1 MLRFFETAIDPFR
14 EHDPSMPP
22 PSLIGYYGR
31 FCRQVWPFLA
41 AMLAIS
47 LVIALIEVTILR
59 SVGALVDILRET
71 NRNDLLQAHGRQF
84 LAIALLIL
92 IGRPLASFTHDLVVQ
107 QAIAPG
113 MTNLIRW
120 QTHRYVLRQTVTY
133 FANDFAGRI
142 ASNIV
147 QAAASLRESVVQII
161 DALWFVTVFAVS
173 ALIVFAGTNWRLAC
187 PLALWIGGYVAA
199 MAFFV
204 PRIRRR
210 SEELAHMRATV
221 TGRIVDSYA
230 NIQTVKLFAH
240 HEREDEHA
248 REALADHTAAFHRQT
263 RLITFLNL
271 TVSASNN
278 VLLIS
283 VGALAVWLWTHGA
296 VTLGDIAIATG
307 LALRVVTMSG
317 WVMWTAIGVFD
328 NIGQVQEGMRTIAR
342 PRALSDRVDARPLSA
357 SKGAI
362 RFENVRFHY
371 GKAGGVIDDLS
382 FTIAPGEKVGLVG
395 RSGAGKSTLVNLL
408 LRFYDVEGGRIL
420 IDGQDIATATQDT
433 LRQQIGMVTQD
444 TSLLHRSIGENI
456 RYGRPDAS
464 DEAMIAAARQA
475 HAHDFIMGLIDPDG
489 RKGYDTLVGERGVKL
504 SGGQRQRIAIARV
517 LLKDAPILVL
527 DEATS
532 ALDSEVEA
540 AIQENFQPLMAG
552 KTVIAIA
559 HRLSTIAAMDRLIV
573 LEDGAIVET
582 GAHRQ
587 LLAHGGIYAALW
599 RRQSGGFLD
608 AHAASREDDEI
619 VA

>member
-1 MLRFFETAIDPFR
+1 MFRFFETRIDPFR
-14 EHDPSMPP
+14 DHDDSTPP
-22 PSLIGYYGR
+22 ATLFGYYGR
-31 FCRQVWPFLA
+31 YCRQVWPYLVA
-41 AMLAIS
+41 LMAIS
-47 LVIALIEVTILR
+47 LIVSLIEVTILR
-59 SVGALVDILRET
+59 FIGALVDLLRST
-71 NRNDLLQAHGRQF
+71 SPDKVLHDHGGEF
-84 LAIALLIL
+84 LAMALLIL
-92 IGRPLASFTHDLVVQ
+92 IGRPMASFAHDLVVQ

-120 QTHRYVLRQTVTY
+120 QTHRYVLRQSVSY

-147 QAAASLRESVVQII
+147 TAAASLRDSVVQII
-161 DALWFVTVFAVS
+161 DALWFVAVFAFS
-173 ALIVFAGTNWRLAC
+173 ALFIFAQTDWRLAA
-187 PLALWIGGYVAA
+187 PLGLWIAVYISALS
-199 MAFFV
+199 FFV

-210 SEELAHMRATV
+210 SEALAHMRATV
-221 TGRIVDSYA
+221 TGRVVDSYT

-240 HEREDEHA
+240 LEREDEHA

-271 TVSASNN
+271 TVSMSNS
-278 VLLIS
+278 LLLVS
-283 VGALAVWLWTHGA
+283 VGTIAVWLWAHGA
-296 VTLGDIAIATG
+296 VSLGDIAVATG
-307 LALRVVTMSG
+307 LALRVALMSG
-317 WVMWTAIGVFD
+317 WVMWTSIGIFD
-328 NIGQVQEGMRTIAR
+328 NVGQVQEGMRTIAR
-342 PRALSDRVDARPLSA
+342 PRALTDRADARTLAVP
-357 SKGAI
+357 KGGI

-408 LRFYDVEGGRIL
+408 LRFYDVEAGRIL
-420 IDGQDIATATQDT
+420 IDGQDIAATTQDS
-433 LRQQIGMVTQD
+433 LRRQIGMVTQD

-456 RYGRPDAS
+456 LYGRPDATF
-464 DEAMIAAARQA
+464 EAMLAAAQQA
-475 HAHDFIMGLIDPDG
+475 HAHDFVIGLTDPDG

-517 LLKDAPILVL
+517 LLKNAPILVL

-540 AIQENFQPLMAG
+540 AIQENFQTLMHG

-573 LEDGAIVET
+573 LEDGDIVET
-582 GAHRQ
+582 GTHQ
-587 LLAHGGIYAALW
+587 ELLSRGGIYAALW

-608 AHAASREDDEI
+608 ARAA
-619 VA
+619 

>member
-1 MLRFFETAIDPFR
+1 MLRFFETSIDPFR
-14 EHDPSMPP
+14 EHDESTPP
-22 PSLIGYYGR
+22 ASLIGYYGR
-31 FCRQVWPFLA
+31 YCRQVWPFLA
-41 AMLAIS
+41 ALMTVS
-47 LVIALIEVTILR
+47 LIVSLIEVTILR
-59 SVGALVDILRET
+59 YIGALVDTLRSTTPDEVLRT
-71 NRNDLLQAHGRQF
+71 HGGEF
-84 LAIALLIL
+84 LAMALLIL
-92 IGRPLASFTHDLVVQ
+92 IGRPLASFTHDLIVQ

-120 QTHRYVLRQTVTY
+120 QTHRYVLRQSVAY

-147 QAAASLRESVVQII
+147 QAAASLRDSVVQII
-161 DALWFVTVFAVS
+161 DALWFVAVFAFS
-173 ALIVFAGTNWRLAC
+173 ALFIFARTDWRLAC
-187 PLALWIGGYVAA
+187 PLVLWILIYVSALLY
-199 MAFFV
+199 FV

-210 SEELAHMRATV
+210 SEALAHMRATV
-221 TGRIVDSYA
+221 TGRVVDSYT

-240 HEREDEHA
+240 LEREDEHA
-248 REALADHTAAFHRQT
+248 RDALADHTAAFHRQT

-271 TVSASNN
+271 TVSVSNSI
-278 VLLIS
+278 LLIS
-283 VGALAVWLWTHGA
+283 VGVLAVWLWARGA
-296 VTLGDIAIATG
+296 VSLGDIAVATG
-307 LALRVVTMSG
+307 LALRVALMSG
-317 WVMWTAIGVFD
+317 WVMWTSIGIFD

-342 PRALSDRVDARPLSA
+342 PRALVDRVDARPLTA

-371 GKAGGVIDDLS
+371 GKAGGVIDDFS
-382 FTIAPGEKVGLVG
+382 FAIAPGEKVGLVG

-420 IDGQDIATATQDT
+420 IDGQDIALATQES

-456 RYGRPDAS
+456 RYGQPDAT
-464 DEAMIAAARQA
+464 DEAVIAAARQA
-475 HAHDFIMGLIDPDG
+475 HAHDFVMGLIDPDG
-489 RKGYDTLVGERGVKL
+489 RRGYDTLVGERGVKL

-517 LLKDAPILVL
+517 LLKNAPILVL

-540 AIQENFQPLMAG
+540 AIQENFETLMRG

-573 LEDGAIVET
+573 LEDGDIAET
-582 GAHRQ
+582 GTHQ
-587 LLAHGGIYAALW
+587 ELLSRGGIYAALW

-608 AHAASREDDEI
+608 ARAA
-619 VA
+619 